1 MRKLL
6 WIALLTVLFCFTT
19 ACQNRAAMAELEQG
33 KARSAA
39 EDQNKALAARFMDAY
54 QKGDYA
60 AIRDICSPAFVE
72 HGAGQTRSLDQTIE
86 LGKSNLAI
94 FSDFTIIAEHM
105 IAEGDK
111 VAVRYRLKVTHTG
124 EGLGIPATGKKA
136 ETTGV
141 EILRFENGK
150 IAEAWA
156 EENVLSLL
164 MQLGFELKPK
174 EEEKKEIRDDH
185 PDRQNAR

>member
-6 WIALLTVLFCFTT
+6 WIALLTVLFCFTM
-19 ACQNRAAMAELEQG
+19 ACQNRAAMAELEKD

-39 EDQNKALAARFMDAY
+39 EEQNKALAARFMDAY

-94 FSDFTIIAEHM
+94 FSDFTIIAEDM

-111 VAVRYRLKVTHTG
+111 VAVRYRLEVTHTG
-124 EGLGIPATGKKA
+124 EGLGIPATGEKA

-141 EILRFENGK
+141 EILRVENGK

-156 EENVLSLL
+156 EENVLGLL